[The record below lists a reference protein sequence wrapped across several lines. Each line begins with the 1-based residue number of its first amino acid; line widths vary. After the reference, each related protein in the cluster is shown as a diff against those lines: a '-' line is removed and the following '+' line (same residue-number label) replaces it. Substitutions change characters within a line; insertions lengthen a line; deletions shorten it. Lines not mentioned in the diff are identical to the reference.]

1 MDPEVKKKALRMI
14 NYGMYVLTSKDGDQ
28 LDAATVNWVT
38 HASFN
43 PPLVVVGVKKDSD
56 SFKLV
61 KGGGNFALN
70 VLAADQRD
78 LAFAFF
84 KHVEPEGNRIG
95 PATFTINETSG
106 APVLAETP
114 AWFACRVVDINETG
128 DHAVVIGEVVDAG
141 VNNPDAEPMF
151 MRALNLFY
159 GG

>member
-1 MDPEVKKKALRMI
+1 MDPDAKKKALRMI
-14 NYGMYVLTSKDGDQ
+14 NYGLYVLTGKSGDQ
-28 LDAATVNWVT
+28 VAAATVNWVT
-38 HASFN
+38 QASFN
-43 PPLVVVGVKKDSD
+43 PPLVVAGIKKDSE
-56 SFKLV
+56 SYRLV
-61 KGGGNFALN
+61 KESGAFALN

-84 KHVEPEGNRIG
+84 KHVEPEGNKIG
-95 PATFTINETSG
+95 PATFTVNETSG
-106 APVLAETP
+106 TPILAETP
-114 AWFACRVVDINETG
+114 GWFACKIVEINETG